1 MQRRLLPLPAQHQ
14 LQELPSPCGR
24 RDRVIPRTITPQPDT
39 TPRGTLG
46 GTVLIARRLVW
57 VRRREFIGHSLGQNA
72 GGLSLPVYRT
82 EIKIGMFHQFA
93 TGWTDA
99 SQTPEVAPAPT
110 TVAVVE
116 LPDGHVIE
124 AHLHDIQFVNLEKP

>member
-1 MQRRLLPLPAQHQ
+1 M
-14 LQELPSPCGR
+14 
-24 RDRVIPRTITPQPDT
+24 
-39 TPRGTLG
+39 
-46 GTVLIARRLVW
+46 IARRLVW

-72 GGLSLPVYRT
+72 GGLSHPVYRT

-99 SQTPEVAPAPT
+99 SNTNKVVAAPT

-116 LPDGHVIE
+116 LPDGSVLE
-124 AHLHDIQFVNLEKP
+124 VQLHDMQFINEEKP